1 MLPARRQEVIM
12 EAKNTPLRYGT
23 VAMSLHWLIAIL
35 LITNI
40 CLGLYFADLPH
51 SDPSKF
57 GLTQLHKSI
66 GLTVLVLSI
75 ARVVWRLM
83 NPVPPLPRG
92 MSAPLRLFA
101 RATHVLLYVLII
113 LIPLSGWALVSSSP
127 LGLPTMYFG
136 LFQWPHIPFL
146 ADLALQQKKILR
158 ENFELIHVV
167 LAWSAI
173 VLIPLHIAGALFHQF
188 FRGDDVLK
196 RMLPGTNVSD
206 PA

>member
-1 MLPARRQEVIM
+1 M
-12 EAKNTPLRYGT
+12 EAKNTHLRYGT
-23 VAMSLHWLIAIL
+23 VAMGLHWLIAIL
-35 LITNI
+35 IIANI

-51 SDPSKF
+51 ADPSKF

-66 GLTVLVLSI
+66 GLTVLLLSI

-92 MSAPLRLFA
+92 MSKPLRFLA

-136 LFQWPHIPFL
+136 LFEWPHIPFL
-146 ADLALQQKKILR
+146 AGLAIEQKKMLR
-158 ENFELIHVV
+158 ENFALVHVV

-173 VLIPLHIAGALFHQF
+173 VLIPIHVAGALFHQF
-188 FRGDDVLK
+188 LRGDDVLK
-196 RMLPGTNVSD
+196 RMLPGTNVTD
-206 PA
+206 PT